1 MSRYHIIGIDI
12 IVWRYNRLALRER
25 SLYFFTHQNR
35 PHQSSHSREEEE
47 DVDDGDRI
55 DAIDGIS
62 GAGKTTRE
70 GKRR

>member
-12 IVWRYNRLALRER
+12 IVWLLRER
-25 SLYFFTHQNR
+25 SLYIFQPHQNR